1 MPNKNEWAIFGLG
14 VLAGTVG
21 WKILKSESAKQ
32 VYVKLVTTGLQAKAG
47 YDKVIENAKANVDDI
62 VAEAKYRNDCQT
74 EQGVDESCPS

>member
-1 MPNKNEWAIFGLG
+1 MKNKNEWTIFGLG

-47 YDKVIENAKANVDDI
+47 YEGIIENAKANLDDI
-62 VAEAKYRNDCQT
+62 VAEATHRNDCQT
-74 EQGVDESCPS
+74 DQVAD